1 MSALEILRS
10 PKGEPQKM
18 EIADV
23 RGIEITAVPSR
34 GLFVYELKIPLSQTE
49 SDLIAL
55 GAQPGQTIGIG
66 FEIPKLNR
74 GQMPGRPS
82 EGMPGGGGRTPMGGR
97 PGAGG
102 GGRPSGMPGGGMME
116 QMPEGLKIWA
126 LVHLASGDTPQ
137 AGRILS
143 KTRDAD

>member
-49 SDLIAL
+49 SNLIAL
-55 GAQPGQTIGIG
+55 EAQPGQTVGIG
-66 FEIPKLNR
+66 FEIPKLDR
-74 GQMPGRPS
+74 GQMPGRYRRNARGWKAS
-82 EGMPGGGGRTPMGGR
+82 DGRVPGGRRGR
-97 PGAGG
+97 PGGMRGG
-102 GGRPSGMPGGGMME
+102 GP
-116 QMPEGLKIWA
+116 A
-126 LVHLASGDTPQ
+126 
-137 AGRILS
+137 AG
-143 KTRDAD
+143 